1 MIPVIPTG
9 FGEGTN
15 ETQQPASYSC
25 FGTPPRAYQRATGE
39 NQLFAQS
46 VPHADGSPENIW
58 VDSELHT
65 TEYLVKFHCLDFT
78 YEYSC
83 LSLTDF
89 FFSFFNQVY
98 WQRYSMGSLSCGS

>member
-46 VPHADGSPENIW
+46 VPHADGSPENI
-58 VDSELHT
+58 
-65 TEYLVKFHCLDFT
+65 
-78 YEYSC
+78 
-83 LSLTDF
+83 
-89 FFSFFNQVY
+89 
-98 WQRYSMGSLSCGS
+98 